1 MSEKIRIGFVGCG
14 KNGRGHLSQLRKI
27 ETADV
32 VAVCDTQE
40 SLAAQ
45 AAEGTDAKAYTN
57 FHQMLDD
64 TALDAVYLSV
74 PPFVHGEMEFALI
87 DRGIPFYVE
96 KPVTLDLKL
105 GRQIADAVRAKN
117 LLTCVGYQLRYFATV
132 DAARKVLANNTVG
145 LASGYYWVGTG
156 RAMLGNWWSERQK
169 SGGQLVEQAT
179 HTLDMMRFLV
189 GEIEE
194 VFCYEAQRQ
203 FTPDQT
209 DCPDITAMAVKFAN
223 GAVGTMSCVSSLSA
237 ADGFA
242 NVLDI
247 TFGEKYLRWSPGS
260 VVVKHEGK
268 ETEAPGE
275 AAFTSA
281 DNAFVEAVRLKDKS
295 LILSD
300 YDEGLRTVAVTLAAG
315 ESARRNAPVQ
325 VAEMLGG

>member
-1 MSEKIRIGFVGCG
+1 MSDKTRIGFVGCG
-14 KNGRGHLSQLRKI
+14 KNGRGHLSQLRQI
-27 ETADV
+27 DDANV

-40 SLAAQ
+40 TLVAQ

-64 TALDAVYLSV
+64 TELDAVYLSV

-96 KPVTLDLKL
+96 KPVTLDMKI

-117 LLTCVGYQLRYFATV
+117 LLTCVGYQLRYFASV
-132 DAARKVLANNTVG
+132 NAAREALANSVVG
-145 LASGYYWVGTG
+145 LVSGYYWCGSG
-156 RAMLGNWWSERQK
+156 RATMGTWWGERDK

-179 HTLDMMRFLV
+179 HTLDMMRYLV
-189 GEIEE
+189 SEINE

-209 DCPDITAMAVKFAN
+209 SCPDITAMTVKFAN
-223 GAVGTMSCVSSLSA
+223 GAIGTMSCVSSLTPT
-237 ADGFA
+237 DGFA

-247 TFGEKYLRWSPGS
+247 TFNEKYLRWSPAS

-268 ETEAPGE
+268 EDEASGK
-275 AAFTSA
+275 AIFNSA
-281 DNAFVEAVRLKDKS
+281 DHAFVEAVRLKDQS
-295 LILSD
+295 LILSN
-300 YDEGLRTVAVTLAAG
+300 YDEGLRTVAVTLAAA

-325 VAEMLGG
+325 VSEMLEA